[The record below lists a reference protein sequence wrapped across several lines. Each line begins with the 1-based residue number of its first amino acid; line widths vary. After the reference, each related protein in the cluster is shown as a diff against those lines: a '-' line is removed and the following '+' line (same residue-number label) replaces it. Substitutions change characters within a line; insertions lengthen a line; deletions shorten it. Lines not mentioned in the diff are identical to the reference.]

1 MIDPIAALVLGV
13 DILALGLMICWP
25 LSRSFDRSDKG
36 TGNRVD
42 LPPPLTPSWARV
54 ATFLLICSIVCA
66 WTISFRKPSLTDVYQ
81 NLAALVANSVD
92 QQPAAGGA
100 FVSLLTSFV

>member
-66 WTISFRKPSLTDVYQ
+66 WTISFRKPSLTDVYKH
-81 NLAALVANSVD
+81 LAALVSNSVAHE
-92 QQPAAGGA
+92 QAVVGA
-100 FVSLLTSFV
+100 IVSFL